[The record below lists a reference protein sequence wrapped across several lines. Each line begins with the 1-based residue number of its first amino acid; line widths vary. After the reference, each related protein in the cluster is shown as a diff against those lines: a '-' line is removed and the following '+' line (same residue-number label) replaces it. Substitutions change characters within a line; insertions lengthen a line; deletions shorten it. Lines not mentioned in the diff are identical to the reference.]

1 MDAKIRSISTTSIGE
16 GLDFACSLAS
26 TAIAR
31 AGESCPENCGE
42 LLNSL
47 TAYIQ
52 FRYVGEEGLAIE
64 QLAWLGHRCD
74 AAEFRSEQFWS
85 QMKWVAAA
93 MDLDGDDLAVLELP
107 E

>member
-1 MDAKIRSISTTSIGE
+1 MNTKVGPISTTSIGE

-31 AGESCPENCGE
+31 AGESRPEDSGK
-42 LLNSL
+42 LLNAL

-64 QLAWLGHRCD
+64 QLVWLGHRCD

-107 E
+107 D

>member
-1 MDAKIRSISTTSIGE
+1 MGPIATTSVGE

-31 AGESCPENCGE
+31 AGDANPEWRGE
-42 LLNSL
+42 LLNAL

-52 FRYVGEEGLAIE
+52 FRYVGEDGLALD
-64 QLAWLGHRCD
+64 QLTWLGHRCVPS
-74 AAEFRSEQFWS
+74 EFRGEQFWS
-85 QMKWVAAA
+85 QLKWVAAA
-93 MDLDGDDLAVLELP
+93 MNLEGDDLAHLELP